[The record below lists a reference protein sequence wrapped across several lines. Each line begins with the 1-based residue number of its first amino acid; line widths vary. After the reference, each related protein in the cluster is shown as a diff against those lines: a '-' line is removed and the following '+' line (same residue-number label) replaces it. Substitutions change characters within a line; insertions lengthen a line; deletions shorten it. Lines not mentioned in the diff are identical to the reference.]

1 MLNQKDATLDAYV
14 VANAARPLL
23 SHGQKGSRQNRRSYL
38 YVEALR
44 KFEKE
49 ANEMDLSEAY
59 KKARPAF
66 VGRMERTFIVL
77 KDRLGDAIEM
87 VATGSNQVPVGDRMD
102 TK

>member
-1 MLNQKDATLDAYV
+1 MDAYV
-14 VANAARPLL
+14 VGNAARPLL
-23 SHGQKGSRQNRRSYL
+23 SHGPKGTRQNRRSYL

-49 ANEMDLSEAY
+49 ALEMDLTEAN

-77 KDRLGDAIEM
+77 KDNPGEE
-87 VATGSNQVPVGDRMD
+87 VAVVTGSNKEPVGEKMN
-102 TK
+102 TN